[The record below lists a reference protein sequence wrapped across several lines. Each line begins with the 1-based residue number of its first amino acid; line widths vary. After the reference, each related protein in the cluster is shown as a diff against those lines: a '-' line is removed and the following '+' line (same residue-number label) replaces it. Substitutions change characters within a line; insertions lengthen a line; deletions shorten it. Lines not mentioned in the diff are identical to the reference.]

1 MVLYDAQNKRLA
13 VFETQATPEFW
24 DGQWERESVQKRL
37 KSGKTHHFIKTL
49 TQKYVPAGGK
59 ILEGGCG
66 TGEVVSC
73 LRRWGYDAS
82 GVDFAEKTIRAVK
95 EIDPTLPLFVEDVRH
110 THFSSETFD
119 AYWSLGVIEHFWDGY
134 DEIIQEAHRVL
145 KPGGILFLS
154 FPVMCPL
161 RKMKARFNLY
171 PRLDA
176 SASAADFYEFMLDQ
190 DAVAKQLRPMDFERV
205 GIYMYDALKG
215 IKDEVPFFGGT
226 VQHLYKSRSPLARA
240 SRLALTMTLGRLT
253 GHMTV
258 LILRK
263 TS

>member
-1 MVLYDAQNKRLA
+1 MILYDAPNKRLA
-13 VFETQATPEFW
+13 VFERQATPEFW
-24 DGQWERESVQKRL
+24 DEQWKRESVEQRL
-37 KSGKTHHFIKTL
+37 RSGKTHHFIKTL

-73 LRRWGYDAS
+73 LRQWGYDAS
-82 GVDFAEKTIRAVK
+82 GVDFADKTIEAVLN
-95 EIDPTLPLFVEDVRH
+95 IDPTLPLFVEDVRK
-110 THFSSETFD
+110 THFASNTFD

-134 DEIIQEAHRVL
+134 DEIIEEAHRVL

-154 FPVMCPL
+154 FPVMSPL
-161 RKMKARFNLY
+161 RKLMARLHLY
-171 PRLDA
+171 QPLTPAA
-176 SASAADFYEFMLDQ
+176 SPAEFYEFMLDQ
-190 DAVAKQLRPMDFERV
+190 DVVVQHLRHMGFERV
-205 GIYMYDALKG
+205 SAYRYDALKG
-215 IKDEVPFFGGT
+215 IKDEVPLFRGAI
-226 VQHLYKSRSPLARA
+226 QRLYKSRSRLARA

-263 TS
+263 TN

>member
-1 MVLYDAQNKRLA
+1 MILYDAQNKQLA

-24 DGQWERESVQKRL
+24 DGQWERESVEQRL
-37 KSGKTHHFIKTL
+37 TSGKTHHFIKSL

-82 GVDFAEKTIRAVK
+82 GVDFADKTIHTVLQ
-95 EIDPTLPLFVEDVRH
+95 IDPTLPLFVEDVRK
-110 THFSSETFD
+110 THFAPETFE
-119 AYWSLGVIEHFWDGY
+119 AYWSLGVIEHFWNGY

-161 RKMKARFNLY
+161 RKIKARFNLY
-171 PRLDA
+171 ELLNE
-176 SASAADFYEFMLDQ
+176 STSLTDFYEFMLDQ
-190 DAVAKQLRPMDFERV
+190 DVIAQHLEPMGFER
-205 GIYMYDALKG
+205 IDTYMYDALKG
-215 IKDEVPFFGGT
+215 IKDEVPLFRT
-226 VQHLYKSRSPLARA
+226 AVQRLYKSRLRFARV
-240 SRLALTMTLGRLT
+240 SRLALTMMLGRLT

-263 TS
+263 TA